1 MASRSASRRVAI
13 VAEPPPQYL
22 IRPQVV
28 VDASLLCAYL
38 FEEAEGPEALRLM
51 SGKQLCAPR
60 LLDQEV
66 LDVGVVKVR
75 RGLAPESARRALA
88 DFFDQPIDFV
98 DPALDEQL
106 ALALRYSLSGYDAAY
121 LWLAAELRAPLLT
134 FDRRLGEAARTHLQ
148 GLG

>member
-1 MASRSASRRVAI
+1 MAGRPASRAAI
-13 VAEPPPQYL
+13 VAEPPAQYL

-38 FEEAEGPEALRLM
+38 FEEAEAPEALRLM
-51 SGKQLCAPR
+51 TGKRLCAPR

-66 LDVGVVKVR
+66 LNVCTIKVK
-75 RGLAPESARRALA
+75 RGLATESARRVLV
-88 DFFDQPIDFV
+88 DFLDQPIDLA
-98 DPALDEQL
+98 DPVLDEQL
-106 ALALRYSLSGYDAAY
+106 ALALRYGISGYDAAY

-134 FDRRLGEAARTHLQ
+134 FDRKLGAAALAHLQ

>member
-1 MASRSASRRVAI
+1 MVSRSTSRVAI
-13 VAEPPPQYL
+13 VAEPPAQYL

-51 SGKQLCAPR
+51 TGRRLCAPR

-66 LDVGVVKVR
+66 LNVCVVKAK
-75 RGLAPESARRALA
+75 RGLAPDTARRALA
-88 DFFDQPIDFV
+88 DFLDQPIDFA
-98 DPALDEQL
+98 DPVLDEQL
-106 ALALRYSLSGYDAAY
+106 ALALRYGLSGYDAAY

-134 FDRRLGEAARTHLQ
+134 FDRKLGGAAQVHLQ